1 MFIESE
7 QDKLEWMVVIDATI
21 EGVPERAEKRRQT
34 IALKQKQRS
43 KVKFSTR
50 IILF

>member
-1 MFIESE
+1 MIDVDVESE

-34 IALKQKQRS
+34 IALKQHP
-43 KVKFSTR
+43 KVR
-50 IILF
+50 LCLLII

>member
-1 MFIESE
+1 MTNVGVESE

-34 IALKQKQRS
+34 IALKSRS
-43 KVKFSTR
+43 KVRLCLLS
-50 IILF
+50 